1 MNSDT
6 FRQGVS
12 FAVGPQACFLSA
24 YIPQFL
30 PPDPQPAMFVNGRE
44 IIQVKTDL

>member
-1 MNSDT
+1 MNSNT

-12 FAVGPQACFLSA
+12 FAVGPQACFLSV

-30 PPDPQPAMFVNGRE
+30 PPGPQPATFVNGHG
-44 IIQVKTDL
+44 IIQVKTDV